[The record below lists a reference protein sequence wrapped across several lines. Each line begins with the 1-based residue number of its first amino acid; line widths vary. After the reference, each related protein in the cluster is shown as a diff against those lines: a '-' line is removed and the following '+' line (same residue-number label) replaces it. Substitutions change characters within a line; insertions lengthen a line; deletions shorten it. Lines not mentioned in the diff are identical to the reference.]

1 MEKGRGS
8 NRRPVETRRGGNEP
22 SSNRGGTETRVRV
35 CVRVRV
41 VERMQPGLKRHKI
54 ITRTTRRAAIGR
66 MCSPMRV

>member
-8 NRRPVETRRGGNEP
+8 NRRPMETRRGGNEP

-35 CVRVRV
+35 CV